1 MMQASGWGMGHATL
15 KRFHTWCRS
24 NRQTFSWFSLREN
37 HTSRYSGGHSGGET
51 ALKIALSLVGAGAG
65 AFCVFVLL
73 EAMLRGA
80 GSVLFRFQL
89 SSMVAMGVFAGIA
102 ILIYVR
108 LSRNWLSSQSGSG
121 GYRAGRSEKKLRK

>member
-15 KRFHTWCRS
+15 K
-24 NRQTFSWFSLREN
+24 
-37 HTSRYSGGHSGGET
+37 
-51 ALKIALSLVGAGAG
+51 IALSLVGAGTV

-73 EAMLRGA
+73 EAMLRSA

-89 SSMVAMGVFAGIA
+89 SSMMAMGVFAGIA

-108 LSRNWLSSQSGSG
+108 LSRRLSSQPGSG
-121 GYRAGRSEKKLRK
+121 GYRAGRSKKG